1 MKSGFQKSLT
11 CSIPQGELNVLSINF
26 NICDIVL
33 KDSRDVELLKE
44 EKRVSWVYDEI
55 FLPIADRVF
64 SSSCYLRECSFGKND
79 QETGFA
85 TSTIAYNDKLSS
97 DFSHTLGTKVRI
109 SGRDKVEEEEKFK
122 R

>member
-1 MKSGFQKSLT
+1 MKSGSQKSLT

-33 KDSRDVELLKE
+33 KDSRDVELLKGR
-44 EKRVSWVYDEI
+44 KASVSWVYDEI
-55 FLPIADRVF
+55 FCADRVF

-97 DFSHTLGTKVRI
+97 DFSHTLGTKVSI
-109 SGRDKVEEEEKFK
+109 SGREKVEEEEKFK